1 MTPVSIRPVGLSD
14 ADACADIIYRAFKS
28 FAESHGFPPDFASVD
43 AAKLLANTFIA
54 HPSISGVVAES
65 NGQVLGSNFL
75 VKADAVYG
83 VGPITVEPSAQGR
96 GIGRKLMQAVL
107 ALGQDA
113 IGIRLVQDA
122 FNTRSISLYGSLG
135 FDTKEPLMLML
146 GRPTSKP
153 VAGFN
158 VRALSAADL
167 DTCST
172 LCESVHGITRKG
184 EVRDALQ
191 TFMPLGVERGGLLTG
206 YLTAPTFWLMN
217 HGVARS
223 DKDLR
228 ALMLGAAALCS
239 EPLSFLLP
247 IRQAS
252 FFRWCLAEGFKV
264 VKPMTLMAMGKY
276 QKPKG
281 CFFPSVFY

>member
-1 MTPVSIRPVGLSD
+1 MTPVSIRPIRPYD
-14 ADACADIIYRAFKS
+14 AGPCGQIIYRAFKS
-28 FAESHGFPPDFASVD
+28 FAESHGFPPDFASAD
-43 AAKLLANTFIA
+43 AAQLLASTFIA

-75 VKADAVYG
+75 VTTDAVYG

-96 GIGRKLMQAVL
+96 GIGRKLMQGVL
-107 ALGQDA
+107 VLGEEA

-122 FNTRSISLYGSLG
+122 FNTRSISLYASLG
-135 FDTKEPLMLML
+135 FDTKEPLMLMM

-153 VAGFN
+153 AGGFN
-158 VRALSAADL
+158 VRALSAADV
-167 DTCST
+167 DTCSA
-172 LCESVHGITRKG
+172 LYEAVHGISRSG

-191 TFMPLGVERGGLLTG
+191 MFTPLGVERDDVLTG
-206 YLTAPTFWLMN
+206 YLTNPTFWLMN
-217 HGVARS
+217 HGVAES
-223 DKDLR
+223 EEDLR
-228 ALMLGAAALCS
+228 ALILGAAALCS

-276 QKPKG
+276 QEPKG
-281 CFFPSVFY
+281 CFIPSVLY